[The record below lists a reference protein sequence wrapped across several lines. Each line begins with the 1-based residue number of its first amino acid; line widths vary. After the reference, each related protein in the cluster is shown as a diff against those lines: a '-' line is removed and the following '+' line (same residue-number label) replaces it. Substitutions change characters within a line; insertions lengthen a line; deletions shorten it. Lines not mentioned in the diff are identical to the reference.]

1 MNNILSSIRA
11 RLAPVGDRVAS
22 TMEPVGKVLG
32 MKPVK
37 YPLRTLGVLFIY
49 ALPILHLPLINT
61 EDSDF
66 SGVLFTVGTYVLVAL
81 GLNIVI
87 GYAGLLDL
95 GYVGFYAVG
104 AYTVGVITSEHGQ
117 WPFFLALPLAL
128 FVTMISGVLLGA
140 PTLRVRGD
148 YLAIVTMGF
157 GEIIR
162 IVARNTDWLGGA
174 GGINSIPAPPDMG
187 IEVIAIIVLILV
199 IALTVWGVGLTRASA
214 RRRADKLSSGELT
227 PSEST
232 NMLAVVALVGSF
244 VGALPGIV
252 SGHIALS
259 QLKRSGEKG
268 WGLAVAAVWI
278 GYASIATAVL
288 AVLGV
293 LTAAS
298 IASAGSATEESAK
311 EGLFKIPH
319 LSWEYGYPTISGRET
334 TFLHFGVLDA
344 TPYFWMIL
352 TTIIIVICADM
363 LIKNSR
369 VGRAWEATREDEDV
383 AELMGVPTFK
393 FKLLAFAMGACI
405 GGLAGAMYATRVGFI
420 NPPSFPLMLSM
431 LFVAAVVIGGAGNR
445 WGAILGAVIV
455 AYLPERFREFADWR
469 LFVFGIAL
477 IAIVSFRTQGLF
489 PGRQKKRVAQAEKEV
504 EKLEEGADVV

>member
-1 MNNILSSIRA
+1 MNKILSRLRE
-11 RLAPVGDRVAS
+11 RLAPVGDWVS
-22 TMEPVGKVLG
+22 EKMEPVGKVLG
-32 MKPVK
+32 LKTVK
-37 YPLRTLGVLFIY
+37 YPLRTLGVLLIY
-49 ALPILHLPLINT
+49 ALPILHLPLVNT
-61 EDSDF
+61 ENSDF

-104 AYTVGVITSEHGQ
+104 AYTIGVITSEHGQ

-128 FVTMISGVLLGA
+128 VVTMLSGVLLGA

-162 IVARNTDWLGGA
+162 IVARNSDWLGGA
-174 GGINSIPAPPDMG
+174 GGINAIPSPPD
-187 IEVIAIIVLILV
+187 
-199 IALTVWGVGLTRASA
+199 VGPE
-214 RRRADKLSSGELT
+214 G
-227 PSEST
+227 
-232 NMLAVVALVGSF
+232 
-244 VGALPGIV
+244 
-252 SGHIALS
+252 
-259 QLKRSGEKG
+259 
-268 WGLAVAAVWI
+268 
-278 GYASIATAVL
+278 
-288 AVLGV
+288 
-293 LTAAS
+293 
-298 IASAGSATEESAK
+298 
-311 EGLFKIPH
+311 GLFTIPH
-319 LSWEYGYPTISGRET
+319 LSWEYGYPTVTDRVT

-405 GGLAGAMYATRVGFI
+405 GGLAGSMYATRVGFI

-469 LFVFGIAL
+469 LLVFGIAL

-489 PGRQKKRVAQAEKEV
+489 PGRAKKRVAQAEKEV
-504 EKLEEGADVV
+504 QKLEEGAEVV